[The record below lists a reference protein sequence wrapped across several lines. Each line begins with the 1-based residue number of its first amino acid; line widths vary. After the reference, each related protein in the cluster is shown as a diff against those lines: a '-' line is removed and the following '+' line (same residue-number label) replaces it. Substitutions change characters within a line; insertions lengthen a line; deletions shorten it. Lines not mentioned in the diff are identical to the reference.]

1 MPNSNNSLSTYTSMM
16 RVTSAGRPFA
26 KDLFDIFGAFL
37 IQTPLKDH
45 RSLFRTYPN
54 SITTDEAVSTFAD
67 LKFVHVMR
75 TPDPNDPNTQITTR
89 TTTTFSMTREMAKT
103 LGQHILNS
111 RLAENAADPQN
122 RTMKDRATW
131 YVTPKGKYMVQDFSQ
146 RAGVNIAHIQKSL
159 DRIDSFRIVKFDRL
173 IDTDSLSFARP
184 NMTTAFKTM
193 MAWLPTETLL
203 ADDVG
208 GLKDKQAHE
217 YTYTFYG
224 YQCFEWI
231 SEYTTVVSAE
241 EALMIA
247 SEFVLYGWLVQ
258 ILDKSDKSNSTRS
271 NSNSFK
277 TSKRAIYHVTE
288 RGRKI
293 LGWQTKSKTPPE
305 GSLSKQASINCSS
318 AAQSEALKK
327 QRALARRLVPTGLQ
341 SSSSS
346 AGIPSATI
354 TCPKSNNPLCNKMG
368 FPVPKEGSSKSVTSL
383 PESKEESG
391 IDEMTEQLLHLR
403 CTGESLSSGSDRPPS
418 ITSSAGSS
426 NDSSFELSLGVAE
439 SPAPSILE
447 KPMAPGHID
456 VLTVVE
462 ASDIPL
468 SDCASGS
475 SGNVPRDS
483 QWTRLRQILEDPL
496 LRMYFRDFMKA
507 NFCEENINFWVDYY
521 SLRKKARSRR
531 MIINELLTDCYTIY
545 DTYLGM
551 QAISEVNIDHG
562 LRQEIISLVTTTFK
576 VAPGSSLDMPFL
588 NIPIQPT
595 LINVTV
601 NGSSQQCLQMIMRM
615 YDKVNDHI
623 CRLMA
628 QDSVPRFVKSEK
640 YRQFIS
646 QNNGSA

>member
-16 RVTSAGRPFA
+16 RVTSTGRPFA

-45 RSLFRTYPN
+45 RSIFRTYPN
-54 SITTDEAVSTFAD
+54 SITTDEAVLTLSD
-67 LKFVHVMR
+67 LKFVHVIR
-75 TPDPNDPNTQITTR
+75 TPDPNDPNVQIATR

-103 LGQHILNS
+103 LGQHMLNS

-146 RAGVNIAHIQKSL
+146 RAGVSISHIQKSL

-208 GLKDKQAHE
+208 EKQAHE

-231 SEYTTVVSAE
+231 CEYTTVVSGE
-241 EALMIA
+241 EGLMIA
-247 SEFVLYGWLVQ
+247 AEFVLYGWIVQ
-258 ILDKSDKSNSTRS
+258 VLDKSDKSNSIRTD
-271 NSNSFK
+271 NNSFK
-277 TSKRAIYHVTE
+277 TTKRAIYYVTE
-288 RGRKI
+288 RGRKV
-293 LGWQTKSKTPPE
+293 LGWQTKPTRSPSDV
-305 GSLSKQASINCSS
+305 SLSKQSDIASSS
-318 AAQSEALKK
+318 SSSVTQSQVLRK
-327 QRALARRLVPTGLQ
+327 QMTLAKRLAPTGLQ
-341 SSSSS
+341 
-346 AGIPSATI
+346 A
-354 TCPKSNNPLCNKMG
+354 
-368 FPVPKEGSSKSVTSL
+368 
-383 PESKEESG
+383 
-391 IDEMTEQLLHLR
+391 
-403 CTGESLSSGSDRPPS
+403 
-418 ITSSAGSS
+418 SS
-426 NDSSFELSLGVAE
+426 N
-439 SPAPSILE
+439 
-447 KPMAPGHID
+447 
-456 VLTVVE
+456 
-462 ASDIPL
+462 
-468 SDCASGS
+468 
-475 SGNVPRDS
+475 S

-531 MIINELLTDCYTIY
+531 MIISELLTDCYTIY

-551 QAISEVNIDHG
+551 QAASEVNIDHG
-562 LRQEIISLVTTTFK
+562 LRQEIITLVTRTFT

-601 NGSSQQCLQMIMRM
+601 NGSNQQCLQVIMRM

-628 QDSVPRFVKSEK
+628 QDSVPRFVKTEK
-640 YRQFIS
+640 YQQFMS
-646 QNNGSA
+646 QNSTPI